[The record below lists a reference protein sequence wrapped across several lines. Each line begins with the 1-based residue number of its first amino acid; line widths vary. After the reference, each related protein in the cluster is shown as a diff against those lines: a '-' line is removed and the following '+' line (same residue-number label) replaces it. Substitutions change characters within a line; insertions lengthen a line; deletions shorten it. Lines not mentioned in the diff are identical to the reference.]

1 MQQKKFLKKKKKK
14 KKSNKKR
21 TFNLENNYIK
31 KFLSIF
37 GNLYSKYV
45 FFIIINDYL
54 EFKLILSTP

>member
-1 MQQKKFLKKKKKK
+1 MQQKKFPKKK

-37 GNLYSKYV
+37 GNLYIKYV
-45 FFIIINDYL
+45 FLLLINDYL